1 MSDSSSLWSRS
12 LVPRLLT
19 ADRGPRRLARAAG
32 QDGGGTGGA
41 GESAARQAFLWPCRR
56 GHEQLGAEL
65 FKYMAHV
72 DIAPVPYRGTTAECK
87 YETGSLDCPAS
98 R

>member
-1 MSDSSSLWSRS
+1 LRELPVKTVAE
-12 LVPRLLT
+12 LVALAKAQPGKFSYGHAGVGT
-19 ADRGPRRLARAAG
+19 A
-32 QDGGGTGGA
+32 
-41 GESAARQAFLWPCRR
+41 
-56 GHEQLGAEL
+56 QLGAEL

-87 YETGSLDCPAS
+87 YETGSLDYPAS